1 MSSNNFGYVGTAEVQ
16 KIGENEGV
24 FSTSE
29 ALELI
34 NTDRGGVP
42 IVATGGSTSSYTN
55 NVNGKT
61 YKVHTFTSS
70 GTFQITSGSGVVT
83 YVVLA
88 GGGVLDLD
96 SLVLEEEE
104 LVGFL
109 RELWN

>member
-42 IVATGGSTSSYTN
+42 IVAPRINFIYTN
-55 NVNGKT
+55 NVNGKLI
-61 YKVHTFTSS
+61 KFIHS
-70 GTFQITSGSGVVT
+70 Q
-83 YVVLA
+83 A
-88 GGGVLDLD
+88 
-96 SLVLEEEE
+96 LEH
-104 LVGFL
+104 F
-109 RELWN
+109 RSHWIWW